1 MRQIPTR
8 QAVIVS
14 TARTGLAKSVRG
26 GFNETHG
33 AVMGGHAV
41 KHAIQRAGIDPGEVE
56 DVYMGCGFPEGATG
70 NNIGREA
77 AIWAGCPVST
87 AGVTINRYCSSG
99 LNAIAMAAQQ
109 IMTGGTDIAVGA
121 GVESISLVQMGGVN
135 LKHFTEEHLLQVKP
149 ALWMTMIETAEIV
162 AERYGIS
169 RARQDEYA
177 LKSQQRTAAAQAA
190 GRYDAEI
197 VPLATKMKKI
207 DKATG
212 TESMVDVTVTRDECN
227 RPDTTLEG
235 LAALKPVHAGG
246 QQVAVGKYI
255 TAGNASQ
262 FADGASACV
271 VMSEDAAAKK
281 GLNPLGIFRGFAVA
295 GVDPEEMGIGPIKA
309 VPRLLER
316 HGLKVGDI
324 DLWELNEA
332 FACQTLY
339 CMDTLGLDPEKT
351 NVNGGAISI
360 GHPYGMTGSRL
371 TGHVLLEG
379 RRRGAKLGVVTMCVG
394 GGMGAAGLFEILP
407 A

>member
-1 MRQIPTR
+1 MK

-14 TARTGLAKSVRG
+14 TARTALAKSVRG
-26 GFNETHG
+26 GFNQTHG
-33 AVMGGHAV
+33 AVMAGHAI
-41 KHAIQRAGIDPGEVE
+41 KHAIARAGLDPAQIE
-56 DVYMGCGFPEGATG
+56 DVMIGCGFPEGATG
-70 NNIGREA
+70 NNIARES
-77 AIWAGCPVST
+77 AIWAGCPIST
-87 AGVTINRYCSSG
+87 AGITVNRYCSSG

-109 IMTGGTDIAVGA
+109 IMTDGTDVAVGG
-121 GVESISLVQMGGVN
+121 GVESISLVQMGGIN
-135 LKHFTEEHLLQVKP
+135 LKHFTEEHLLAVKP

-169 RARQDEYA
+169 RERQDQYA
-177 LKSQQRTAAAQAA
+177 LQSQQRTAAAQA
-190 GRYDAEI
+190 GGKYDDEI
-197 VPLATKMKKI
+197 VALTTRMKKI

-212 TESMVDVTVTRDECN
+212 AESLAEVTVARDESN

-235 LAALKPVHAGG
+235 LATLKPVHAGG
-246 QQVAVGKYI
+246 QQVAQGKYI

-271 VMSEDAAAKK
+271 LMSEESAAKNNLK
-281 GLNPLGIFRGFAVA
+281 PLGLFKGFAVA
-295 GVDPEEMGIGPIKA
+295 GVEPDEMGIGPVLA
-309 VPRLLER
+309 VPRLLSR

-332 FACQTLY
+332 FASQTLY
-339 CMDTLGLDPEKT
+339 CMDKLGLDPAKT

-371 TGHVLLEG
+371 TGHLLIEG
-379 RRRGAKLGVVTMCVG
+379 RRRGAKLGVVTMCIG

-407 A
+407 G

>member
-1 MRQIPTR
+1 MR

-26 GFNETHG
+26 GFNQTHG

-41 KHAIQRAGIDPGEVE
+41 KAAIARAGIEAGEVE

-70 NNIGREA
+70 NNIARES
-77 AIWAGCPVST
+77 AIWAGCPAST
-87 AGVTINRYCSSG
+87 AGVTVNRYCSSG

-109 IMTGGTDIAVGA
+109 IMTDGTDIAVGA
-121 GVESISLVQMGGVN
+121 GVESISLVQMGGIN
-135 LKHFTEEHLLQVKP
+135 LKNFTEEHLLKVKP

-169 RARQDEYA
+169 RERQDEYA
-177 LKSQQRTAAAQAA
+177 LQSQQRTAAAQAG
-190 GRYDAEI
+190 GRYSDEI
-197 VPLATKMKKI
+197 VPLSTKMKKI
-207 DKATG
+207 DKASG
-212 TESMVDVTVTRDECN
+212 AESMVDVTVDRDECN

-246 QQVAVGKYI
+246 QQVAQGKYI

-271 VMSEDAAAKK
+271 VMSDAAAAKK
-281 GLNPLGIFRGFAVA
+281 NLKPLGIFRGFAVA
-295 GVDPEEMGIGPIKA
+295 GVEPDEMGIGPIKA
-309 VPRLLER
+309 VPRLLDR
-316 HGLKVGDI
+316 HGLKVDDI

-332 FACQTLY
+332 FASQTLY
-339 CMDTLGLDPEKT
+339 CMDKLRLDPAKT

-360 GHPYGMTGSRL
+360 GHPYGMTGARL
-371 TGHVLLEG
+371 TGHILIEG
-379 RRRGAKLGVVTMCVG
+379 RRRGAKWGVVTMCIG
-394 GGMGAAGLFEILP
+394 GGMGAAGLFEILS

>member
-1 MRQIPTR
+1 MK

-14 TARTGLAKSVRG
+14 TARTGLAKSLRG

-33 AVMGGHAV
+33 AVMAGHAIR
-41 KHAIQRAGIDPGEVE
+41 HAIARAKLEPGEIE
-56 DVYMGCGFPEGATG
+56 DVIIGCGFPEGATG
-70 NNIGREA
+70 NNIARES

-87 AGVTINRYCSSG
+87 AGVTVNRYCSSG

-109 IMTGGTDIAVGA
+109 IMTDGTDIAVGG
-121 GVESISLVQMGGVN
+121 GVESISLVQMGGIN
-135 LKHFTEEHLLQVKP
+135 LKHLTEEHLLAVKP

-169 RARQDEYA
+169 RERQDQYA
-177 LKSQQRTAAAQAA
+177 LQSQQRTAAAQA
-190 GRYDAEI
+190 GGKYRDEI
-197 VPLATKMKKI
+197 VPLATKMKKV

-212 TESMVDVTVTRDECN
+212 AESMVDFTVERDECN

-246 QQVAVGKYI
+246 QQIAQGKFI

-271 VMSEDAAAKK
+271 LMSDDVAAKK
-281 GLNPLGIFRGFAVA
+281 GIKPLGIFRGFAAV
-295 GVDPEEMGIGPIKA
+295 GVEPDEMGIGPVLA
-309 VPRLLER
+309 VPRLLSR
-316 HGLKVGDI
+316 HGLTVADI

-332 FACQTLY
+332 FASQTVY
-339 CMDTLGLDPEKT
+339 CMDKLGLDPAKT

-371 TGHVLLEG
+371 TGHILIEG
-379 RRRGAKLGVVTMCVG
+379 RRRGAKLGVVTMCIG

>member
-1 MRQIPTR
+1 MK

-26 GFNETHG
+26 GFNQIHG
-33 AVMGGHAV
+33 AAMGGHAV
-41 KHAIQRAGIDPGEVE
+41 KAAIARAGVAPGEIE

-70 NNIGREA
+70 NNIARES

-109 IMTGGTDIAVGA
+109 IMTDGTDIAVGA
-121 GVESISLVQMGGVN
+121 GVESISLVQMGGIN
-135 LKHFTEEHLLQVKP
+135 LSHFTEEHLLSVKP

-162 AERYGIS
+162 AERYGVS
-169 RARQDEYA
+169 RERQDQYA
-177 LKSQQRTAAAQAA
+177 LQSQQRTAAAQAA
-190 GRYDAEI
+190 GKYKDEI
-197 VPLATKMKKI
+197 VAMATKMKKL
-207 DKATG
+207 DRATG
-212 TESMVDVTVTRDECN
+212 AESLVDVTVDHDECN

-246 QQVAVGKYI
+246 QKIAQGKYI

-271 VMSEDAAAKK
+271 LMSEDAAAKK
-281 GLNPLGIFRGFAVA
+281 NIKPLGIFKGFAVV
-295 GVDPEEMGIGPIKA
+295 GVEPEEMGIGPVLA
-309 VPRLLER
+309 VPRLLSR
-316 HGLKVGDI
+316 HGLKIDDI

-332 FACQTLY
+332 FASQTLY
-339 CMDTLGLDPEKT
+339 CMDRLGLNPAKT

-360 GHPYGMTGSRL
+360 GHPYGMTGARL
-371 TGHVLLEG
+371 TGHLLIEG
-379 RRRGAKLGVVTMCVG
+379 RRRGAKLGVVTMCIG
-394 GGMGAAGLFEILP
+394 GGMGAAGLFEILS

>member
-1 MRQIPTR
+1 MK
-8 QAVIVS
+8 QAVIAS

-26 GFNETHG
+26 GFNQTHG

-41 KHAIQRAGIDPGEVE
+41 KHAIARAGVAPGEIE

-70 NNIGREA
+70 NNIARES

-109 IMTGGTDIAVGA
+109 IMTDGTDIAVGA
-121 GVESISLVQMGGVN
+121 GVESISLVQMGGIN
-135 LKHFTEEHLLQVKP
+135 LSHFTEEHLLSVKP

-162 AERYGIS
+162 AERYGVS
-169 RARQDEYA
+169 RERQDQYA
-177 LKSQQRTAAAQAA
+177 LQSQQRTAAAQAA
-190 GRYDAEI
+190 GRYKDEI
-197 VPLATKMKKI
+197 VALATKMKKL
-207 DKATG
+207 DKASG
-212 TESMVDVTVTRDECN
+212 TESLVDVTVDHDECN

-246 QQVAVGKYI
+246 QKIAQGKYV

-271 VMSEDAAAKK
+271 LMSEEVAAKK
-281 GLNPLGIFRGFAVA
+281 NIKPLGLFKGFAAV
-295 GVDPEEMGIGPIKA
+295 GVEPEEMGIGPVLA
-309 VPRLLER
+309 VPRLLAR
-316 HGLKVGDI
+316 HGLRIDDI

-332 FACQTLY
+332 FASQTLY
-339 CMDTLGLDPEKT
+339 CMDKLGLDPAKT

-360 GHPYGMTGSRL
+360 GHPYGMTGARL
-371 TGHVLLEG
+371 TGHLLLEG
-379 RRRGAKLGVVTMCVG
+379 RRRGAKLGVVTMCIG
-394 GGMGAAGLFEILP
+394 GGMGAAGLFEILS

>member
-1 MRQIPTR
+1 MK
-8 QAVIVS
+8 QALIVS
-14 TARTGLAKSVRG
+14 TARTGLAKSLRG

-33 AVMGGHAV
+33 AVMAGHV
-41 KHAIQRAGIDPGEVE
+41 IKHAISRAGLEAGEIE
-56 DVYMGCGFPEGATG
+56 DVYLGCGFPEGATG
-70 NNIGREA
+70 NNIARES
-77 AIWAGCPVST
+77 AIWAGCPVTT

-109 IMTGGTDIAVGA
+109 IMTDGTDIAVGG
-121 GVESISLVQMGGVN
+121 GVESISLVQMGGIN
-135 LKHFTEEHLLQVKP
+135 LKHFTEEHLLKIKP

-169 RARQDEYA
+169 RERQDQYA
-177 LKSQQRTAAAQAA
+177 LQSQQRTAAAQ
-190 GRYDAEI
+190 GSGKFRDEI
-197 VPLATKMKKI
+197 VALSTKMKKI

-212 TESMVDVTVTRDECN
+212 AESMVDVTVDRDESN

-246 QQVAVGKYI
+246 QQVAQGKFI

-271 VMSEDAAAKK
+271 LMSEDAASKK
-281 GLNPLGIFRGFAVA
+281 NIKPLGVFRGFAAA
-295 GVDPEEMGIGPIKA
+295 GVEPDEMGIGPVLA
-309 VPRLLER
+309 VPRLLSR
-316 HGLKVGDI
+316 HGLKVDDI

-332 FACQTLY
+332 FASQTVY
-339 CMDTLGLDPEKT
+339 CMDKLGLDPAKT
-351 NVNGGAISI
+351 NVNGGSISI

-371 TGHVLLEG
+371 TGHILLEG
-379 RRRGAKLGVVTMCVG
+379 RRRGAKFGVVTMCIG

>member
-1 MRQIPTR
+1 MK

-14 TARTGLAKSVRG
+14 TARTGLAKSMRG

-41 KHAIQRAGIDPGEVE
+41 RHAIARAGIAAGEVE

-70 NNIGREA
+70 NNIARES
-77 AIWAGCPVST
+77 AIWAGCPVT
-87 AGVTINRYCSSG
+87 TGGVTSNRYCSSG
-99 LNAIAMAAQQ
+99 LNAIACAAQQ
-109 IMTGGTDIAVGA
+109 IMTDGTDIAVGA
-121 GVESISLVQMGGVN
+121 GVESISLVQMGGIN
-135 LKHFTEEHLLQVKP
+135 LKHFTEEHLLKAHP
-149 ALWMTMIETAEIV
+149 ALWMTMIV

-169 RARQDEYA
+169 RERQDQYA
-177 LKSQQRTAAAQAA
+177 LQRQQRTAAAQ
-190 GRYDAEI
+190 GSGKYQDEI

-212 TESMVDVTVTRDECN
+212 AESMVDVTVDRDECN
-227 RPDTTLEG
+227 RADTTLEG
-235 LAALKPVHAGG
+235 LSALKPVHAGG
-246 QQVAVGKYI
+246 QQVATGKYI

-271 VMSEDAAAKK
+271 LMSAAAAAKK
-281 GLNPLGIFRGFAVA
+281 GIKPLGIFRGFAVA
-295 GVDPEEMGIGPIKA
+295 GVEPDEMGIGPVIA
-309 VPRLLER
+309 VPRLLSR
-316 HGLKVGDI
+316 HGLSVSDI

-332 FACQTLY
+332 FSSQALY
-339 CMDTLGLDPEKT
+339 CMNKLGLAPAKT

-360 GHPYGMTGSRL
+360 GHPYGMTGARL
-371 TGHVLLEG
+371 TGHLLIEG
-379 RRRGAKLGVVTMCVG
+379 RRRGAKYGVVTMCIG

>member
-1 MRQIPTR
+1 MK

-26 GFNETHG
+26 GFNDTHG

-41 KHAIQRAGIDPGEVE
+41 KHAIARAGIDAGDVE
-56 DVYMGCGFPEGATG
+56 DVVMGCGFPEGATS
-70 NNIGREA
+70 NNIARES

-87 AGVTINRYCSSG
+87 AGITVNRYCSSG
-99 LNAIAMAAQQ
+99 LNAIAFVAQA
-109 IMTGGTDIAVGA
+109 IMTGGADVLVGA

-135 LKHFTEEHLLQVKP
+135 LKHFTEEHLLQAKP

-162 AERYGIS
+162 AQRYGIS
-169 RARQDEYA
+169 RERQDQYA
-177 LKSQQRTAAAQAA
+177 LQSQQRTAAAQSGGKYA
-190 GRYDAEI
+190 DEI

-212 TESMVDVTVTRDECN
+212 AESQVDVTVDRDECN

-246 QQVAVGKYI
+246 QQIAEGKNI

-271 VMSEDAAAKK
+271 VMSEEACAKK
-281 GLNPLGIFRGFAVA
+281 GIKPLGIFKGFAVA
-295 GVDPEEMGIGPIKA
+295 GVEPDEMGIGPVLA
-309 VPRLLER
+309 VPKLLAR
-316 HGLKVGDI
+316 HGLKVDDI

-332 FACQTLY
+332 FASQTLY
-339 CMDTLGLDPEKT
+339 CMDKLGLDPAKT

-360 GHPYGMTGSRL
+360 GHPYGMTGARL
-371 TGHVLLEG
+371 AGHILLEG
-379 RRRGAKLGVVTMCVG
+379 RRRGARLGVVTMCIG
-394 GGMGAAGLFEILP
+394 GGMGAAGLFEILS

>member
-1 MRQIPTR
+1 MK

-33 AVMGGHAV
+33 AVMAGHAI
-41 KHAIQRAGIDPGEVE
+41 KHAIARARIEPAEVE
-56 DVYMGCGFPEGATG
+56 DVYIGCGFPEGATG
-70 NNIGREA
+70 NNIARES

-109 IMTGGTDIAVGA
+109 IMTDGTDIAVGG
-121 GVESISLVQMGGVN
+121 GVESISLVQMGGIN
-135 LKHFTEEHLLQVKP
+135 LKHFTEEHLLKIKP

-169 RARQDEYA
+169 RERQDQYA
-177 LKSQQRTAAAQAA
+177 LQSQQRTAAAQ
-190 GRYDAEI
+190 GSGKFRDEI
-197 VPLATKMKKI
+197 VPLSTKMKKL

-212 TESMVDVTVTRDECN
+212 AESMVDVTVDRDESN

-246 QQVAVGKYI
+246 QQVAQGKFI

-271 VMSEDAAAKK
+271 LMSEDAAAKK
-281 GLNPLGIFRGFAVA
+281 NIKPLGIFRGFAAA
-295 GVDPEEMGIGPIKA
+295 GVEPDEMGIGPVLA
-309 VPRLLER
+309 VPRLLAR
-316 HGLKVGDI
+316 HGLKADDI

-332 FACQTLY
+332 FASQTVY
-339 CMDTLGLDPEKT
+339 CMDKLGLDPAKT
-351 NVNGGAISI
+351 NVNGGSISI

-371 TGHVLLEG
+371 TGHILLEG
-379 RRRGAKLGVVTMCVG
+379 QRRGAKFGVVTMCIG